1 MLAFSW
7 IDFDLEHA
15 FLCLVFFYHVIEECL
30 ERSCLVEFHVT
41 KLALVSFDLL
51 SEALSFQVAELF
63 IQVLV
68 IVLLQN
74 II

>member
-1 MLAFSW
+1 MLALPW

-15 FLCLVFFYHVIEECL
+15 FLCLVFFYHVIEESL
-30 ERSCLVEFHVT
+30 ERSCLVEFHIT